1 MADSG
6 KDEVDS
12 GAGAGGPI
20 AGGVPATVRGAGGL
34 VALEGAVAVIVAI
47 VLVVRGLLGHDQSAT
62 SGYGTA
68 AWFGILGGA
77 VLAAGIGLVLGHRWG
92 RAIAVIAQV
101 LLLPV
106 TWSLLTDSHQPVFG
120 ALLGIVVIGALVLL
134 FAPASNRWMAQ
145 VYGIDPDAPESK

>member
-6 KDEVDS
+6 EDEVS
-12 GAGAGGPI
+12 A
-20 AGGVPATVRGAGGL
+20 GVPATVRGAGGL
-34 VALEGAVAVIVAI
+34 VALEGAVAVVVAI
-47 VLVVRGLLGHDQSAT
+47 VLIVRGLLGHDQSAA

-77 VLAAGIGLVLGHRWG
+77 VLAAGIGLFLGHRWG

-106 TWSLLTDSHQPVFG
+106 TWSLLTDSHQPVLG
-120 ALLGIVVIGALVLL
+120 ALLGIVVVGALVLL
-134 FAPASNRWMAQ
+134 FAPASNRWMAEI
-145 VYGIDPDAPESK
+145 YGIEPESK

>member
-6 KDEVDS
+6 RGEISADVT
-12 GAGAGGPI
+12 
-20 AGGVPATVRGAGGL
+20 PATVRGAGAL
-34 VALEGAVAVIVAI
+34 VALEGGVAVAVAI
-47 VLVVRGLLGHDQSAT
+47 VLVVRGLLGHDQSQA

-77 VLAAGIGLVLGHRWG
+77 VLAAGVGLLLGHRWG

-106 TWSLLTDSHQPVFG
+106 VWSLLTDSHQPLWG
-120 ALLGIVVIGALVLL
+120 SLLGVVVVGALVLL
-134 FAPASNRWMAQ
+134 FAPPSNRWMAQ
-145 VYGIDPDAPESK
+145 DYGGADGTG